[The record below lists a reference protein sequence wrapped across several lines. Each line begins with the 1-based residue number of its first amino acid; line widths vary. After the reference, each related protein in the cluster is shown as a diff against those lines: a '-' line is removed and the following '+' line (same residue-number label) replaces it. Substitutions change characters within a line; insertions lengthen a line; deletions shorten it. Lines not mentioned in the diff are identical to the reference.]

1 MRHNT
6 PDAHL
11 CVESESLNALGARMA
26 AKRNFVSNF
35 REYLSIERGLSE
47 NSIFSYVSDV
57 QKLEKFLTKEKKVLQ
72 SSSERDI
79 TNFLREESRRKLSSR
94 TRARVVAS
102 LRQFYGYLENRK
114 FIETNPMQAIEAP
127 KIEKALPDFLTQDE
141 VRKLF
146 STFRED
152 NLLELRDKTMFEF
165 LYSSGLRISEACS
178 LLLTDIDRENQIL
191 TVKGKGGR
199 ERLVPYGEIA
209 AHLLS
214 DYIDRARAEIL
225 NQYESD
231 FVFVSKKGGALSR
244 KSAWRLLK
252 RYMKRAGI
260 GRNITPHTLR
270 HSFATH
276 LLQNNADLRSVQE
289 LLGHMDIATTQIYTH
304 LVSGELK
311 KTHKEY
317 HPRA

>member
-1 MRHNT
+1 
-6 PDAHL
+6 
-11 CVESESLNALGARMA
+11 MA
-26 AKRNFVSNF
+26 VRRNYITNF
-35 REYLSIERGLSE
+35 KEYLSLERGLSQ

-57 QKLEKFLTKEKKVLQ
+57 QKLEKFLTKEKKQLQ
-72 SSSERDI
+72 SSSQKDI
-79 TNFLREESRRKLSSR
+79 SNFLREESRKKLSSR

-114 FIETNPMQAIEAP
+114 FIETNPMETIEAP

-141 VRKLF
+141 IRKLF
-146 STFRED
+146 AAFNYK

-165 LYSSGLRISEACS
+165 LYSAGLRISEACM
-178 LLLTDIDRENQIL
+178 LLLSDIDRENQVL
-191 TVKGKGGR
+191 TIKGKGDR
-199 ERLVPYGEIA
+199 ERLVPYGEVA
-209 AHLLS
+209 AELLNTYLDSARS
-214 DYIDRARAEIL
+214 DIL
-225 NQYESD
+225 NQYESNY
-231 FVFVSKKGGALSR
+231 VFVSKKGGALSR

-276 LLQNNADLRSVQE
+276 LLQNDADLRAVQE

-304 LVSGELK
+304 LASNELK
-311 KTHKEY
+311 KTHQTY
-317 HPRA
+317 HNRA

>member
-1 MRHNT
+1 MSKT
-6 PDAHL
+6 
-11 CVESESLNALGARMA
+11 A

-35 REYLSIERGLSE
+35 KEYLSIERGLSE

-57 QKLEKFLTKEKKVLQ
+57 QKLEKFLTKEKKQLQ
-72 SSSERDI
+72 SSSEKDI
-79 TNFLREESRRKLSSR
+79 ANFLREESRKKLSSR

-114 FIETNPMQAIEAP
+114 LIEVNPMQAIEAP
-127 KIEKALPDFLTQDE
+127 KIEKALPDFLTQE
-141 VRKLF
+141 EIRKLF
-146 STFRED
+146 EVFRED
-152 NLLELRDKTMFEF
+152 NVLELRDKTMFEF

-178 LLLTDIDRENQIL
+178 LLMTDVDRENQIL
-191 TVKGKGGR
+191 TIKGKGGR
-199 ERLVPYGEIA
+199 ERLVPYGEVA
-209 AHLLS
+209 AKLLVQ
-214 DYIDRARAEIL
+214 YLDRARAEIL
-225 NQYESD
+225 NQYASD

-276 LLQNNADLRSVQE
+276 LLQNKADLRAVQE

-304 LVSGELK
+304 LAS
-311 KTHKEY
+311 
-317 HPRA
+317 

>member
-1 MRHNT
+1 MSKT
-6 PDAHL
+6 
-11 CVESESLNALGARMA
+11 A

-35 REYLSIERGLSE
+35 KEYLSIERGLSE

-57 QKLEKFLTKEKKVLQ
+57 QKLEKFLTKEKKQLQ
-72 SSSERDI
+72 SGSEKDI
-79 TNFLREESRRKLSSR
+79 ANFLREESRKKLSSR

-114 FIETNPMQAIEAP
+114 LIEVNPMQAIEAP
-127 KIEKALPDFLTQDE
+127 KIEKALPDFLTQE
-141 VRKLF
+141 EIRKLF
-146 STFRED
+146 EVFRED
-152 NLLELRDKTMFEF
+152 NVLELRDKTMFEF

-178 LLLTDIDRENQIL
+178 LLMNDIDRENQIL
-191 TVKGKGGR
+191 TIKGKGGR
-199 ERLVPYGEIA
+199 ERLVPYGEVA
-209 AHLLS
+209 AKLLVQ
-214 DYIDRARAEIL
+214 YLDRARAEIL
-225 NQYESD
+225 NQYASD

-276 LLQNNADLRSVQE
+276 LLQNKADLRAVQE

-304 LVSGELK
+304 LASGELK
-311 KTHKEY
+311 KTHQEF
-317 HPRA
+317 HTRA

>member
-1 MRHNT
+1 
-6 PDAHL
+6 
-11 CVESESLNALGARMA
+11 MA

-35 REYLSIERGLSE
+35 KEYLSLERGLSE
-47 NSIFSYVSDV
+47 NSIFSYISDV
-57 QKLEKFLTKEKKVLQ
+57 QKLEKFLTKEKKQLQ
-72 SSSERDI
+72 AGSQKDI
-79 TNFLREESRRKLSSR
+79 ANFLREESRKKLSSR

-114 FIETNPMQAIEAP
+114 LIETNPMQMIEAP
-127 KIEKALPDFLTQDE
+127 KIEKALPDFLSQDE
-141 VRKLF
+141 IRKLF
-146 STFRED
+146 AVFREE

-165 LYSSGLRISEACS
+165 LYSAGLRISEACM
-178 LLLTDIDRENQIL
+178 LLLPDVDRENQVL
-191 TVKGKGGR
+191 TIKGKGGR
-199 ERLVPYGEIA
+199 ERLVPYGEVA
-209 AHLLS
+209 SRLL
-214 DYIDRARAEIL
+214 DQYIDKARTEIL
-225 NQYESD
+225 NQYESEY
-231 FVFVSKKGGALSR
+231 VFVSKKGGALSR

-276 LLQNNADLRSVQE
+276 LLQNKADLRAVQE

-304 LVSGELK
+304 LANNELK
-311 KTHKEY
+311 KTHHEL

>member
-1 MRHNT
+1 M
-6 PDAHL
+6 
-11 CVESESLNALGARMA
+11 S
-26 AKRNFVSNF
+26 AKRNFISNF
-35 REYLSIERGLSE
+35 KEYLSLERGLSE

-57 QKLEKFLTKEKKVLQ
+57 QKLEKFLSKERKQLQ
-72 SSSERDI
+72 GTSQKDI
-79 TNFLREESRRKLSSR
+79 ANFLREETKKKLSSR

-114 FIETNPMQAIEAP
+114 FIETNPMQLIEAP

-141 VRKLF
+141 VAKLF
-146 STFRED
+146 EVFSED

-165 LYSSGLRISEACS
+165 LYSAGLRISEACM
-178 LLLTDIDRENQIL
+178 LMLQDVDRENQVL
-191 TVKGKGGR
+191 TIKGKGGR
-199 ERLVPYGEIA
+199 ERLVPYGEVA
-209 AHLLS
+209 GSLLNQ
-214 DYIDRARAEIL
+214 YLDRARAEIL
-225 NQYESD
+225 NQYESE
-231 FVFVSKKGGALSR
+231 FVFISKKGGALSR

-276 LLQNNADLRSVQE
+276 LLQNNADLRAVQE

-304 LVSGELK
+304 LANNELK
-311 KTHKEY
+311 KTHQEF
-317 HPRA
+317 HTRA

>member
-1 MRHNT
+1 MSKT
-6 PDAHL
+6 
-11 CVESESLNALGARMA
+11 A

-35 REYLSIERGLSE
+35 KEYLSIERGLSK

-57 QKLEKFLTKEKKVLQ
+57 QKLEKFLTKEKKQLQ
-72 SSSERDI
+72 SSSEKDI
-79 TNFLREESRRKLSSR
+79 ANFLREESRKKLSSR

-114 FIETNPMQAIEAP
+114 LIEVNPMQAIEAP
-127 KIEKALPDFLTQDE
+127 KIEKALPDFLTQE
-141 VRKLF
+141 EIRKLF
-146 STFRED
+146 EVFRED
-152 NLLELRDKTMFEF
+152 NVLELRDKTMFEF

-178 LLLTDIDRENQIL
+178 LLMTDVDRENQIL
-191 TVKGKGGR
+191 TIKGKGGR
-199 ERLVPYGEIA
+199 ERLVPYGEVA
-209 AHLLS
+209 AKLLVQ
-214 DYIDRARAEIL
+214 YLDRARAEIL
-225 NQYESD
+225 NQYASD

-276 LLQNNADLRSVQE
+276 LLQNKADLRAVQE

-304 LVSGELK
+304 LASGELK
-311 KTHKEY
+311 KTHQEF
-317 HPRA
+317 HTRA

>member
-1 MRHNT
+1 MSKPT
-6 PDAHL
+6 
-11 CVESESLNALGARMA
+11 

-57 QKLEKFLTKEKKVLQ
+57 QKLEKFLNREKKQLL
-72 SSSERDI
+72 SGSEKDI
-79 TNFLREESRRKLSSR
+79 ANFLREESRKKLSTR

-114 FIETNPMQAIEAP
+114 LIDVNPMQAIEAP
-127 KIEKALPDFLTQDE
+127 KIEKALPDFLTQEEIRRLFE
-141 VRKLF
+141 V
-146 STFRED
+146 FRED
-152 NLLELRDKTMFEF
+152 NVLELRDKTMFEF

-178 LLLTDIDRENQIL
+178 LLMSDVDRENQIL
-191 TVKGKGGR
+191 TIRGKGGR

-209 AHLLS
+209 ANLLVQ
-214 DYIDRARAEIL
+214 YLDRARAEIL
-225 NQYESD
+225 NQYTSD
-231 FVFVSKKGGALSR
+231 YVFVSKKGGALSR

-276 LLQNNADLRSVQE
+276 LLQNKVDLRSVQE

-304 LVSGELK
+304 LASGELK
-311 KTHKEY
+311 KTHQDF
-317 HPRA
+317 HTRA

>member
-1 MRHNT
+1 
-6 PDAHL
+6 
-11 CVESESLNALGARMA
+11 MA
-26 AKRNFVSNF
+26 AKRNFVNNF

-57 QKLEKFLTKEKKVLQ
+57 QKLEKYLTKEKKQLQ
-72 SSSERDI
+72 SSSEKDI
-79 TNFLREESRRKLSSR
+79 ANFLREESRKKLSSR

-114 FIETNPMQAIEAP
+114 LIETNPMQAIEAP

-141 VRKLF
+141 IRKLF
-146 STFRED
+146 QVFKEE

-165 LYSSGLRISEACS
+165 LYSAGLRISEACS
-178 LLLTDIDRENQIL
+178 LLMPDIDRQNQVL
-191 TVKGKGGR
+191 TIKGKGGR
-199 ERLVPYGEIA
+199 ERLVPYGEVA
-209 AHLLS
+209 SKLLT
-214 DYIDRARAEIL
+214 DYLDRARAEIL

-276 LLQNNADLRSVQE
+276 LLQNKADLRSVQE

-304 LVSGELK
+304 LANNELK
-311 KTHKEY
+311 KTHQEF
-317 HPRA
+317 HTRA

>member
-1 MRHNT
+1 MSKT
-6 PDAHL
+6 P
-11 CVESESLNALGARMA
+11 
-26 AKRNFVSNF
+26 AKRNFLANF
-35 REYLSIERGLSE
+35 KEYLSIERGLSE

-57 QKLEKFLTKEKKVLQ
+57 QKLEKFLRKEKKDLH
-72 SSSERDI
+72 SGSEKDI
-79 TNFLREESRRKLSSR
+79 ANFLREESRKKLSSR

-114 FIETNPMQAIEAP
+114 LIEVNPMQGIEAP
-127 KIEKALPDFLTQDE
+127 KIERALPDFLTQE
-141 VRKLF
+141 EIRKLF
-146 STFRED
+146 AVFRED
-152 NLLELRDKTMFEF
+152 NVLELRDKTMFEF
-165 LYSSGLRISEACS
+165 LYSSGLRISEACA
-178 LLLTDIDRENQIL
+178 LLMSDIDRENQIL
-191 TVKGKGGR
+191 TIRGKGGR
-199 ERLVPYGEIA
+199 ERLVPYGDVA
-209 AHLLS
+209 AKLLAQ
-214 DYIDRARAEIL
+214 YLDRARAEIL
-225 NQYESD
+225 NQYTSD

-276 LLQNNADLRSVQE
+276 LLQNKADLRVVQE

-304 LVSGELK
+304 LASGELK
-311 KTHKEY
+311 KTHQEF

>member
-1 MRHNT
+1 MSKT
-6 PDAHL
+6 
-11 CVESESLNALGARMA
+11 A

-35 REYLSIERGLSE
+35 KEYLSIERGLSE

-57 QKLEKFLTKEKKVLQ
+57 QKLEKFLTKEKKQLQ
-72 SSSERDI
+72 SSSEKDI
-79 TNFLREESRRKLSSR
+79 ANFLREESRKKLSSR

-114 FIETNPMQAIEAP
+114 LIEVNPMQAIEAP
-127 KIEKALPDFLTQDE
+127 KIEKALPDFLTQE
-141 VRKLF
+141 EIRKLF
-146 STFRED
+146 EVFRED
-152 NLLELRDKTMFEF
+152 NVLELRDKTMFEF

-178 LLLTDIDRENQIL
+178 LLMTDVDRENQIL
-191 TVKGKGGR
+191 TIKGKGGR
-199 ERLVPYGEIA
+199 ERLVPYGEVA
-209 AHLLS
+209 AKLLVQ
-214 DYIDRARAEIL
+214 YLDRARAEIL
-225 NQYESD
+225 NQYASD

-276 LLQNNADLRSVQE
+276 LLQNKADLRAVQE

-304 LVSGELK
+304 LASGELK
-311 KTHKEY
+311 KTHQEF
-317 HPRA
+317 HTRA

>member
-1 MRHNT
+1 MSKT
-6 PDAHL
+6 
-11 CVESESLNALGARMA
+11 A

-35 REYLSIERGLSE
+35 KEYLSIERGLSE

-57 QKLEKFLTKEKKVLQ
+57 QKLEKFLTKEKKQLQ
-72 SSSERDI
+72 SGSEKDI
-79 TNFLREESRRKLSSR
+79 ANFLREESRKKLSSR

-114 FIETNPMQAIEAP
+114 LIEVNPMQAIEAP
-127 KIEKALPDFLTQDE
+127 KIEKALPDFLTQE
-141 VRKLF
+141 EIRKLF
-146 STFRED
+146 EVFRED
-152 NLLELRDKTMFEF
+152 NVLELRDKTMFEF

-178 LLLTDIDRENQIL
+178 LLMNDIDRENQIL
-191 TVKGKGGR
+191 TIKGKGGR
-199 ERLVPYGEIA
+199 ERLVPYGEVA
-209 AHLLS
+209 AKLLVQ
-214 DYIDRARAEIL
+214 YLDRARTEIL
-225 NQYESD
+225 NQYASD

-276 LLQNNADLRSVQE
+276 LLQNKADLRAVQE

-304 LVSGELK
+304 LASGELK
-311 KTHKEY
+311 KTHQEF
-317 HPRA
+317 HTRA

>member
-1 MRHNT
+1 MSKT
-6 PDAHL
+6 A
-11 CVESESLNALGARMA
+11 S
-26 AKRNFVSNF
+26 KRNFVSNF
-35 REYLSIERGLSE
+35 KEYLSIERGLSE

-57 QKLEKFLTKEKKVLQ
+57 QKLEKFLSKEKKQLH
-72 SSSERDI
+72 SGSEKDI
-79 TNFLREESRRKLSSR
+79 ANFLREESRKKLSSR

-114 FIETNPMQAIEAP
+114 LIEVNPMQAIEAP
-127 KIEKALPDFLTQDE
+127 KIEKVLPDFLTQEEIRRLFE
-141 VRKLF
+141 V
-146 STFRED
+146 FRED
-152 NLLELRDKTMFEF
+152 NVLELRDKTMFEF

-178 LLLTDIDRENQIL
+178 LLMEDIDRENQIL
-191 TVKGKGGR
+191 TIKGKGGR
-199 ERLVPYGEIA
+199 ERLVPYGEVA
-209 AHLLS
+209 AKLLMQ
-214 DYIDRARAEIL
+214 YLDRARAEIL
-225 NQYESD
+225 NQYTSD
-231 FVFVSKKGGALSR
+231 YVFVSKKGGALSR

-276 LLQNNADLRSVQE
+276 LLQNKADLRAVQE

-304 LVSGELK
+304 LASGELK
-311 KTHKEY
+311 KTHREL

>member
-1 MRHNT
+1 
-6 PDAHL
+6 
-11 CVESESLNALGARMA
+11 MA

-141 VRKLF
+141 IRKLF

>member
-1 MRHNT
+1 
-6 PDAHL
+6 
-11 CVESESLNALGARMA
+11 MA

-35 REYLSIERGLSE
+35 KEYLSIERGLSE

-57 QKLEKFLTKEKKVLQ
+57 QKLEKFLTKEKKQLQ
-72 SSSERDI
+72 SGSEKDI
-79 TNFLREESRRKLSSR
+79 TNFLREESRKKLSSR

-114 FIETNPMQAIEAP
+114 LIEVNPMQAIEAP

-141 VRKLF
+141 IRKLF
-146 STFRED
+146 SVFREES
-152 NLLELRDKTMFEF
+152 LLELRDKTMFEF

-178 LLLTDIDRENQIL
+178 LLMADVDRDNQIL
-191 TVKGKGGR
+191 TIKGKGGR
-199 ERLVPYGEIA
+199 ERLVPYGEVA
-209 AHLLS
+209 AKLLVQ
-214 DYIDRARAEIL
+214 YLDRARAEIL

-276 LLQNNADLRSVQE
+276 LLQNKADLRAVQE

-304 LVSGELK
+304 MASGELK
-311 KTHKEY
+311 KTHEEF
-317 HPRA
+317 HTRA